1 MKKIIPSICML
12 LVTAV
17 LMGTSTYAWFSMNR
31 KVEVKGMQVS
41 AVTSSNL
48 IISKTEITDFANTNA
63 FFVDYSEKGTYTSL
77 SPVSS
82 SKGKDFFVA
91 DKGAK
96 ENDSSTLLEGAT
108 FETTTQTKDGKT
120 FWLEQTVYIG
130 INGVDAINKQLE
142 VVPVLTKLDTNDDTT
157 TTFNDIY
164 KALRFAVYYTD
175 GTSAKDAVLFTG
187 DLAATACKA
196 VKAAGANSDAVKEE
210 VTVNSQKVAI
220 PGIDT
225 IATNK
230 NYKITIRIW
239 LEGEDSNCTA
249 NNTNDASKA
258 LNGVSVSFVFTT
270 AA

>member
-31 KVEVKGMQVS
+31 KVEVNGMKVT

-48 IISKTEITDFANTNA
+48 IISKTEITNFASTND
-63 FFVDYSEKGTYTSL
+63 FFVDYSENGYTSL

-82 SKGKDFFVA
+82 SKGKEFFVA
-91 DKGAK
+91 DKGATA
-96 ENDSSTLLEGAT
+96 NNSSTLLEGAT
-108 FETTTQTKDGKT
+108 FKTTTQTKDGKT

-130 INGVDAINKQLE
+130 INGVDAITKQLE
-142 VVPVLTKLDTNDDTT
+142 VVPVVTKLDKGDATT
-157 TTFNDIY
+157 TTENNIY
-164 KALRFAVYYTD
+164 KALRFAVYYTEA
-175 GTSAKDAVLFTG
+175 TSAKEAVLFTG

-196 VKAAGANSDAVKEE
+196 VKAEGANSDAVKED
-210 VTVNSQKVAI
+210 VVVHGVKTAI

-225 IATNK
+225 IATNT

-239 LEGEDSNCTA
+239 LEGEDANCTA